1 MQRFQPIPLVQAGG
15 IQPFHGSTP
24 QQPGMAL
31 MAMLAGRSAT
41 GVNPMDVQR
50 AAQKTARR
58 RPASLLDTLA
68 R

>member
-1 MQRFQPIPLVQAGG
+1 MQFKPLPLVQYGG
-15 IQPFHGSTP
+15 IQPFHSSTP

-41 GVNPMDVQR
+41 GMNPMDVQR
-50 AAQKTARR
+50 GAQKAARR
-58 RPASLLDTLA
+58 GPSSLLDTLA

>member
-1 MQRFQPIPLVQAGG
+1 MQRYQPIPLVQFGG

-31 MAMLAGRSAT
+31 SAMMAGRT
-41 GVNPMDVQR
+41 GSGFNPMDVQR